1 MCFKHQHGFVSL
13 YEGIKL
19 VPVPLIQYDCF
30 ALLFLSFFYKYHYFH
45 SSLSLQIST
54 SGWSHLAFISIM
66 QSQDSLFRNLT
77 WYSHHWRWKR
87 ASCGMT
93 CLYVHSDTLWRNTTP
108 DPSQRAFSLVAAQWQ
123 WNKCQTNSGY
133 ICTKFIF
140 ACNTNHEVVLLPWS
154 YQTVLEKN

>member
-1 MCFKHQHGFVSL
+1 MCFKHQQRFVSL

-93 CLYVHSDTLWRNTTP
+93 CLYVYSDGGTPHPIRHSGRFLWLQ
-108 DPSQRAFSLVAAQWQ
+108 PSDSETSV
-123 WNKCQTNSGY
+123 K
-133 ICTKFIF
+133 
-140 ACNTNHEVVLLPWS
+140 
-154 YQTVLEKN
+154 QTVVTFVQNSFLLVIQTMK